1 VLESLDAGDIAMD
14 WRERITFEPGKRSGK
29 ACIRGMRLTVE
40 DILSYLAAGETEDSI
55 LEEWPELE
63 RDDIRAALA
72 YAADS
77 ERHTKL
83 LAGE

>member
-1 VLESLDAGDIAMD
+1 VEADMD

-29 ACIRGMRLTVE
+29 ACVRGTRMAVE

-55 LEEWPELE
+55 LAEWPSLE

-72 YAADS
+72 YAADG

-83 LAGE
+83 LAGG